1 MPASRLGHIGLSDA
15 STPRAATT
23 DAEMLV
29 RLGLVAAIGSA
40 LLFMLAARAHDV
52 LLREV
57 SEPLTLLLLVPPEG
71 APDCPASDSGGRV
84 RRARPRWCG
93 PVVGPYAVAVTPPEW
108 ARMFAEELAGHE
120 PPAPAW
126 GQRPVGDA
134 PDLARRFTADP
145 DAADRVAV
153 VLGAGGSF
161 GPDVVRALRHH
172 GVGLVVGVD
181 TSLTY
186 PVPDAVYRRVDLTDP
201 HAVADCFDSVWA
213 LSARLGLRADLVVDL
228 VTIQTTPTATVDRH
242 SLENGKQ
249 ALIDVL
255 AGAQGDVS
263 VFHMSTAEVYG
274 APAGAP
280 YPEDHVKAPFND
292 YGREK
297 LREEQVMLAGHG
309 RATSGGGTLRVVA
322 LRSWTIGMVETD
334 EAGRVVE
341 TRNYNDPIMYVA
353 ERLARAGIRTP
364 VVDVDLL
371 GTFHLG
377 EEVAEVAVVLL
388 TEPADSTV
396 WGRVLNVTGRPA
408 GHGAIRDVLF
418 EVFSAAPP
426 GPRPWWAGPAGIA
439 LRRGRLPRRGL
450 EALAWLAERAGGAF
464 GARDMAARLPF
475 LYRSTHLD
483 PTALRSL
490 VGHRLSDPG
499 GGDTLDAVRR
509 IAIGLRDGGP
519 QALNQRRYD
528 LY

>member
-1 MPASRLGHIGLSDA
+1 M
-15 STPRAATT
+15 T
-23 DAEMLV
+23 
-29 RLGLVAAIGSA
+29 SA
-40 LLFMLAARAHDV
+40 DWPH
-52 LLREV
+52 
-57 SEPLTLLLLVPPEG
+57 T
-71 APDCPASDSGGRV
+71 
-84 RRARPRWCG
+84 
-93 PVVGPYAVAVTPPEW
+93 
-108 ARMFAEELAGHE
+108 FAQQLAGE
-120 PPAPAW
+120 QPPAPAW
-126 GQRPVGDA
+126 GQRLLDAA

-145 DAADRVAV
+145 EAADRVAI

-172 GVGLVVGVD
+172 GIGLVVGADVW
-181 TSLTY
+181 LTY
-186 PVPDAVYRRVDLTDP
+186 PVAGAVYRRVDLTDP
-201 HAVADCFDSVWA
+201 DALAGFLDSVWA
-213 LSARLGLRADLVVDL
+213 LSARLGVRADLVVDL
-228 VTIQTTPTATVDRH
+228 ATIQTTPTVAVDRS
-242 SLENGKQ
+242 SLEAGKQ
-249 ALIDVL
+249 ALLDGL
-255 AGAQGDVS
+255 ARAPGDVS

-274 APAGAP
+274 APPGAP
-280 YPEDHVKAPFND
+280 YREDHVKAPFNA

-297 LREEQVMLAGHG
+297 LREEKVMLAGNG
-309 RATSGGGTLRVVA
+309 RSTAGGGAIRVVA

-334 EAGRVVE
+334 GSGRVVE

-377 EEVAEVAVVLL
+377 EEVAEVAVVLA
-388 TEPADSTV
+388 TEPADSPV

-418 EVFSAAPP
+418 EVFTAAPP
-426 GPRPWWAGPAGIA
+426 DRPPWWARPAGLA

-483 PTALRSL
+483 PSTLQAL
-490 VGHRLSDPG
+490 VGHRLSDPQ

-509 IAIGLRDGGP
+509 IAVGLRDGGP
-519 QALNQRRYD
+519 DALNQRRYE